1 MLQKVG
7 AMKPSKT
14 QFCILDDVS
23 GTLRPGRITL
33 LLGPPGAGKSILL
46 NALAGRMQKTAM
58 HVGSSATCRHKLA
71 LFDPDMLHIISLLL
85 TQTR

>member
-1 MLQKVG
+1 
-7 AMKPSKT
+7 MKPSKT

-33 LLGPPGAGKSILL
+33 LLGPPGAGKSTLL

-58 HVGSSATCRHKLA
+58 HVGSSAAYMAQTCSIWEG
-71 LFDPDMLHIISLLL
+71 F
-85 TQTR
+85 Q